1 MTSFQAFFRHRNL
14 ITTFSVL
21 LVSSFCLL
29 GSQNAHAQVYAK
41 KNTIY
46 LELGGNAALYSFN
59 YDRLLANNISARA
72 GIGIFSIEDDLG
84 ISVDITAVPVTV
96 NYIVGKDRN
105 NFELGLG
112 ILYVSGNLDI
122 GTVSSSGVLGTA
134 VLGYRHQKPEGG
146 VFYKASVTPIFG
158 QGEFL
163 FWVGAGIGYTL

>member
-1 MTSFQAFFRHRNL
+1 MTLFPPVRRFNFSTVFSALL
-14 ITTFSVL
+14 I
-21 LVSSFCLL
+21 SSFCLL
-29 GSQNAHAQVYAK
+29 GAQDAHAQIYAK

-122 GTVSSSGVLGTA
+122 GTVSSKGVLGTA

-146 VFYKASVTPIFG
+146 IFYNAGITPIFG
-158 QGEFL
+158 QGAFL